1 MGAVFYFETLADF
14 YPVVMFSRYGH
25 HTRID
30 PSERNAFVGR
40 KPLIERPRARRYPFA
55 ASIDL
60 VDMASETETREQTTD
75 LSVFGCQVTAQKP
88 LAAGTKVRLRII
100 HHGAIFAAQGQ
111 VANVRRNS
119 MGVVFSKM
127 EQKDQAVLE
136 RWLAEARDTHER
148 ITSAR

>member
-1 MGAVFYFETLADF
+1 
-14 YPVVMFSRYGH
+14 
-25 HTRID
+25 
-30 PSERNAFVGR
+30 
-40 KPLIERPRARRYPFA
+40 LIERPRARRYPFA

-60 VDMASETETREQTTD
+60 VDMGSETETREQTTD

-88 LAAGTKVRLRII
+88 LPAGTKVRLRII
-100 HHGAIFAAQGQ
+100 HRGAIFAAQGQ

-148 ITSAR
+148 TTSTR

>member
-1 MGAVFYFETLADF
+1 VFHFETLTDF
-14 YPVVMFSRYGH
+14 YTVVMRSLYSH

-30 PSERNAFVGR
+30 PSTRNESVWR
-40 KPLIERPRARRYPFA
+40 KFLIERPRARRYLFA

-60 VDMASETETREQTTD
+60 VDMESETETREQTTD

-88 LAAGTKVRLRII
+88 LVTGTKVRLRII
-100 HHGAIFAAQGQ
+100 HRGAIFAAQGQ
-111 VANVRRNS
+111 IANVRRSS

-136 RWLAEARDTHER
+136 KWLAEARDTHER
-148 ITSAR
+148 TISAR